1 MAVLK
6 IFDGTKWVAAR
17 SVVVS
22 GVCSTASATVAKV
35 VTISGYTPTPGDI
48 LAITFTNGNSAVSP
62 TLNINGTGAK
72 NIKLGSTNASTTT
85 MTVGANGCVLMYYT
99 GTSFQLMGSHRTS
112 DATVPVATQTE
123 IDNGTAVNK
132 YVRPDRLKIMLD
144 SKGYQTEAQVQDA
157 INNELW
163 VTFKDFLTDGDI
175 VVYDA
180 INAENLYNLNGGSL
194 RLWKGTQAQYDA
206 LPSVTKNNPDFIFFT
221 QNKVGQGSSSNSYEW
236 LEQVVLSPGYSQSI
250 TELFQNYGPG
260 EYIFDIYTQET
271 SGHSPIQVSS
281 TVSGTIFDSHY
292 TDVHAISYL
301 NTLPG
306 GQYYGHIVIK
316 MSVTNVNVTG
326 IYTSSTGGSNY
337 NGVFMGNPNMET
349 FTIYATDASNNF
361 TIDVYKL
368 GGA

>member
-48 LAITFTNGNSAVSP
+48 LAITFTNGTSASTP

-72 NIKLGSTNASTTT
+72 NIRLGSTNASSTTLN
-85 MTVGANGCVLMYYT
+85 VGAGGVVMMYYT
-99 GTSFQLMGSHRTS
+99 GTHYQLMGSHRTS
-112 DATVPVATQTE
+112 DSTVSAATQAE
-123 IDNGTAVNK
+123 VNAGTMTNK
-132 YVRPDRLKIMLD
+132 YVRPDRLKVMLD
-144 SKGYQTEAQVQDA
+144 SKGYQTAAQVQDA
-157 INNELW
+157 II
-163 VTFKDFLTDGDI
+163 DFQDLLMDGDI
-175 VVYDA
+175 EVWDA
-180 INAENLYNLNGGSL
+180 ANAKWLYNLNGGSL

-206 LPSVTKNNPDFIFFT
+206 LPSATKNNANFIFFT

-236 LEQVVLSPGYSQSI
+236 LEQVVLAPGYSQSI

-271 SGHSPIQVSS
+271 SGHSPILVDS
-281 TVSGTIFDSHY
+281 TMSGTIFDVHY
-292 TDVHAISYL
+292 STVTGISSL
-301 NTLPG
+301 NTTYG
-306 GQYYGHIVIK
+306 DQYWGHIVIK
-316 MSVTNVNVTG
+316 MSVTNASVTG
-326 IYTSSTGGSNY
+326 TYTSNTGGRNY

-349 FTIYATDASNNF
+349 FTLNASDASNNF

>member
-22 GVCSTASATVAKV
+22 GVCSTSAATVAKV
-35 VTISGYTPTPGDI
+35 VTISNYIPTPGDI
-48 LAITFTNGNSAVSP
+48 LAITFTNGTTASTP

-72 NIKLGSTNASTTT
+72 NIRLGSNNASSTTL
-85 MTVGANGCVLMYYT
+85 TVGAGGVVMMYYT
-99 GTSFQLMGSHRTS
+99 GTHYQLMGSHRTS
-112 DATVPVATQTE
+112 DSTVSAATQE
-123 IDNGTAVNK
+123 EVNNGTVTAK

-157 INNELW
+157 IRYEIG
-163 VTFKDFLTDGDI
+163 DFQDLLENGDI

-206 LPSVTKNNPDFIFFT
+206 LPSATKNNTNYIFFT

-236 LEQVVLSPGYSQSI
+236 LEQVVIAPGYSQSI

-260 EYIFDIYTQET
+260 EYIFDIYTQEMT
-271 SGHSPIQVSS
+271 EEYPIQVDS
-281 TVSGTIFDSHY
+281 TMVGTIFDNYSSSVY
-292 TDVHAISYL
+292 AISFL
-301 NTLPG
+301 NTVDG
-306 GQYYGHIVIK
+306 YYYYGHIVIK
-316 MSVTNVNVTG
+316 MSVTNVSVTG
-326 IYTSSTGGSNY
+326 TYTSNTHWRDY

-349 FTIYATDASNNF
+349 FTFNASNASDSY

>member
-48 LAITFTNGNSAVSP
+48 LAITFTNGTSVSTP

-72 NIKLGSTNASTTT
+72 NIRLGSNNATSTAL
-85 MTVGANGCVLMYYT
+85 TVGAGGVVMMYYT
-99 GTSFQLMGSHRTS
+99 GTHYQLMGSHRTS
-112 DATVPVATQTE
+112 DSTVSAATQE
-123 IDNGTAVNK
+123 EVNNGTATAK

-144 SKGYQTEAQVQDA
+144 GKGYQTAAQVDAKISDYDQYITSQILSQGYQTEAQVYDA

-180 INAENLYNLNGGSL
+180 INADNLYNLNGGLL

-206 LPSVTKNNPDFIFFT
+206 LPSATKNNANFIFF
-221 QNKVGQGSSSNSYEW
+221 
-236 LEQVVLSPGYSQSI
+236 
-250 TELFQNYGPG
+250 
-260 EYIFDIYTQET
+260 
-271 SGHSPIQVSS
+271 
-281 TVSGTIFDSHY
+281 
-292 TDVHAISYL
+292 
-301 NTLPG
+301 
-306 GQYYGHIVIK
+306 IK
-316 MSVTNVNVTG
+316 G
-326 IYTSSTGGSNY
+326 
-337 NGVFMGNPNMET
+337 
-349 FTIYATDASNNF
+349 
-361 TIDVYKL
+361 
-368 GGA
+368 

>member
-35 VTISGYTPTPGDI
+35 VTISDYTPTPGDI
-48 LAITFTNGNSAVSP
+48 LAITFTNGNSAPTP

-112 DATVPVATQTE
+112 DATVSAATQVE
-123 IDNGTAVNK
+123 INNGTATDK

-144 SKGYQTEAQVQDA
+144 GKGYQTAAQVQDA
-157 INNELW
+157 II
-163 VTFKDFLTDGDI
+163 DFQDLLMNGDI
-175 VVYDA
+175 EVWDA
-180 INAENLYNLNGGSL
+180 TNARWLYNLNPYGGSL

-206 LPSVTKNNPDFIFFT
+206 LPSTTKNSANYIFFT

-271 SGHSPIQVSS
+271 SWDYSSIQVSS
-281 TVSGTIFDSHY
+281 TMSGTIFDSHY

-316 MSVTNVNVTG
+316 MSVTNVSVTG
-326 IYTSSTGGSNY
+326 TYTSSTGGDNY
-337 NGVFMGNPNMET
+337 NGVFMGSPNMET
-349 FTIYATDASNNF
+349 FTLNASGASNGFIIN
-361 TIDVYKL
+361 VYKL